1 MLFAV
6 VYRMN
11 PDYLMLLFTDEL
23 GKKMLVGG
31 VVMQLLGAWSF
42 AKLSTSGSSRTQL
55 AFSRVASTTLR
66 GFPTMDLLLAKALI
80 STDLM
85 TKLAI
90 FGAVACGVWWLL
102 GDSAPKAS
110 PAPSAGSTSSAN
122 RIPARATAGWRKRSD
137 GMTKLLEKATPA
149 FSKPLQPK
157 TEAEVGKLRLKLGY
171 AGFRGETAASIFLGL
186 KLICLFGGFFVGG
199 GMLVFQPR
207 LSTTKS
213 MMYTVG
219 SAGVAFY
226 LPEVVLWFL
235 TKSRQDNIFFG
246 LPDALDLMVVCVEA
260 GLGLDQ
266 AMRKVSEEMK
276 KTYVVIA
283 EEFGL
288 CNLQLQMGRSRN
300 EVLHELG
307 ARTGVDDLKALA
319 AILIQAD
326 KFGSSVAQA
335 LRVQS
340 DSMRVRRRQLAEE
353 KAAKT
358 AVKLIFPLVIFIFP
372 AIFIVLVGPAAITMI
387 NEMFPAMAKK

>member
-1 MLFAV
+1 ME
-6 VYRMN
+6 
-11 PDYLMLLFTDEL
+11 PI
-23 GKKMLVGG
+23 
-31 VVMQLLGAWSF
+31 
-42 AKLSTSGSSRTQL
+42 
-55 AFSRVASTTLR
+55 
-66 GFPTMDLLLAKALI
+66 LAKALV

-102 GDSAPKAS
+102 ELLAKGKPRAERRLEEFREPNARRTD
-110 PAPSAGSTSSAN
+110 G
-122 RIPARATAGWRKRSD
+122 RATTKQS
-137 GMTKLLEKATPA
+137 GMSKLIEKATPT

-157 TEAEVGKLRLKLGY
+157 TEEEVGKLKLKLGY
-171 AGFRGETAASIFLGL
+171 AGFRSDTSASIFLGMKFIL
-186 KLICLFGGFFVGG
+186 MVLGFVIGG
-199 GMLVFQPR
+199 GTL
-207 LSTTKS
+207 LLTKGWN
-213 MMYTVG
+213 METGMYTVG
-219 SAGVAFY
+219 AGGIAFY
-226 LPEVVLWFL
+226 LPDAVLWFL
-235 TKSRQDNIFFG
+235 KKNRQDAIFFG

-266 AMRKVSEEMK
+266 AMRKVSDEMK
-276 KTYVVIA
+276 KTYAVIS

-307 ARTGVDDLKALA
+307 SRTGVDDLKALA

-326 KFGSSVAQA
+326 KFGSSIAQA

-340 DSMRVRRRQLAEE
+340 DSMRTRRRQMAEE

-372 AIFIVLVGPAAITMI
+372 AIFIVLVGPAAITMV
-387 NEMFPAMAKK
+387 NEMFPAMQGHK